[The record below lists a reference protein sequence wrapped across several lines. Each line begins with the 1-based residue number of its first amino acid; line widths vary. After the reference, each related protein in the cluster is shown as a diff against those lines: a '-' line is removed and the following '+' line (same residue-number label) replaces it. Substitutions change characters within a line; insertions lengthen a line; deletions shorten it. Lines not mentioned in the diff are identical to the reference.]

1 MSSLLNNNRSRL
13 LRHRTGCVLPF
24 AQPGSLSAVAE
35 LELLPFDDYVR
46 SLNKKRMSAGVLF
59 HDADGRVLLVQLSYV
74 AHWDIPGGTVDAEEA
89 PWTTAARE
97 VREELGL
104 DLPLGRLLVIDYI
117 PTNEQ
122 LPEGVAFI
130 LDGGEISE
138 GDLRALTIT
147 DPEIVSLGLYSLDE
161 AATRVT
167 PAMARRLAAALQASQ
182 RGVLALCEDG
192 MPIG

>member
-13 LRHRTGCVLPF
+13 LRQRTGCALPRS
-24 AQPGSLSAVAE
+24 QPGSLSAVAE

-104 DLPLGRLLVIDYI
+104 DLPLGRLLVIDYYAEPVI
-117 PTNEQ
+117 MPSS
-122 LPEGVAFI
+122 LPSKGVCPAQ
-130 LDGGEISE
+130 GGF
-138 GDLRALTIT
+138 L
-147 DPEIVSLGLYSLDE
+147 V
-161 AATRVT
+161 
-167 PAMARRLAAALQASQ
+167 ASCS
-182 RGVLALCEDG
+182 A
-192 MPIG
+192 

>member
-1 MSSLLNNNRSRL
+1 M
-13 LRHRTGCVLPF
+13 P

-46 SLNKKRMSAGVLF
+46 SLNKKRMSAGALF

-104 DLPLGRLLVIDYI
+104 DLPPGRLLVIDYI

-167 PAMARRLAAALQASQ
+167 PAMARRLAAALRASQ
-182 RGVLALCEDG
+182 RGALALCEDG
-192 MPIG
+192 MPIGEQTRHDD

>member
-1 MSSLLNNNRSRL
+1 
-13 LRHRTGCVLPF
+13 VP

-117 PTNEQ
+117 PTNDQ
-122 LPEGVAFI
+122 LPQAGRERDAVAQ
-130 LDGGEISE
+130 DSE
-138 GDLRALTIT
+138 PDHPPKSPRSTKAVCAGR
-147 DPEIVSLGLYSLDE
+147 
-161 AATRVT
+161 
-167 PAMARRLAAALQASQ
+167 LQA
-182 RGVLALCEDG
+182 V
-192 MPIG
+192 